1 MPLRPAARF
10 SLYALILFALG
21 AALWIAVGPKADGAR
36 GGPLPPL
43 GLFTT
48 LPIYW
53 NEAHDLAAMLSQDEE
68 RHWARAHIERRRQ
81 LRPLDVLSPEALAPF
96 NDLLIAQPRVLSPA
110 ENVALDD
117 WVNGGGRLLLL
128 ADPLLTEDSHF
139 AIGDRRRPMDVALL
153 SPILTHW
160 GVTLQFDDAQ
170 PAGEMVRETMGFSI
184 PVNLPG
190 RFATHGQP
198 NCELWSEGLLLTCAL
213 GKGRLVALAD
223 AAVLEGEA
231 RGKAREDALTAL
243 LDTAFAAN

>member
-10 SLYALILFALG
+10 SLYALILVALG
-21 AALWIAVGPKADGAR
+21 AALWAVLGPKSGSAR
-36 GGPLPPL
+36 GPLPPL
-43 GLFTT
+43 ALFTT

-53 NEAHDLAAMLSQDEE
+53 NDAGDLSAMLSQEGDRHWVRARIEE
-68 RHWARAHIERRRQ
+68 RRE

-96 NDLLIAQPRVLSPA
+96 RDLLIAQPRALSPA

-117 WVNGGGRLLLL
+117 WVKGGGRLLLL
-128 ADPLLTEDSHF
+128 ADPLLTEESHF

-153 SPILTHW
+153 SPILTRW
-160 GVTLQFDDAQ
+160 GVTLQFDDTQ
-170 PAGEMVRETMGFSI
+170 REGETMREAMGFTL

-198 NCELWSEGLLLTCAL
+198 NCELWGEGLLLTCAL
-213 GKGRLVALAD
+213 GKGRLAALAD
-223 AAVLEGEA
+223 AAVLDGDA
-231 RGKAREDALTAL
+231 QGKPRDDALTAL